1 MLRRQRTKRSG
12 RAIREVFPNRALF
25 FLKNPQF
32 VWKNSQFGMKLMLR
46 VINLQPILEDQFCFF
61 GDRSQFW
68 IVVNVAGSQN
78 GIREALQAVLQFGD
92 ALHDLGRGY
101 LCSYIGIESNF
112 SFPSLYVLGDGGLI
126 FICRMADLRNDAC

>member
-1 MLRRQRTKRSG
+1 MLRRPRTKRSG

-25 FLKNPQF
+25 FLKNSQF
-32 VWKNSQFGMKLMLR
+32 VRKNSQFGMELMLG
-46 VINLQPILEDQFCFF
+46 VVNLQPILENQFCFF

-68 IVVNVAGSQN
+68 MVVNVAGSQN

-101 LCSYIGIESNF
+101 LCPYIGIESNF
-112 SFPSLYVLGDGGLI
+112 SFDFLNVLGDGGLV
-126 FICRMADLRNDAC
+126 FICRMADFWDDAC